1 MLTSR
6 RSALLVPVLLAL
18 VVPTTA
24 LAAAPRHPR
33 SVTENGRTITAY
45 QMAAGSAPFGVTAG
59 PRGEYVSLNTSVGRF
74 DQSGGLTSI
83 PIPTPDA
90 FAGWLTTDPSGAVW
104 VSERFAGKMGRISP
118 NGSLVEFTL
127 PDSENAIPQGSV
139 VTAGGILYLTDQGND
154 TIVRLDPSTG
164 HTTSFQVPTPDAL
177 PLGLTL
183 GADGALWFTERSADQ
198 VGRMTLDGTFTEW
211 PLTPGSF
218 PNRIVTASD
227 GAVWFTELFGGKIGR
242 ITTSGTLTEY
252 PIDGGPVG
260 ITVGRDSQL
269 YVALDFG
276 QAVGRVN
283 LQGVETGTWDL
294 PGAVAP
300 LQIATG
306 TGQDLWVTDNSSNMV
321 FHVTVAH

>member
-1 MLTSR
+1 MITSR

-18 VVPTTA
+18 VVPTTT

-33 SVTENGRTITAY
+33 SVTEDGRTITVY
-45 QMAAGSAPFGVTAG
+45 PMAAGSGPFGVTAG
-59 PRGEYVSLNTSVGRF
+59 PKGEYVSLNSSVGRF
-74 DQSGGLTSI
+74 DQSGGMSI
-83 PIPTPDA
+83 FPIPSDGA
-90 FAGWLTTDPSGAVW
+90 FAGWLTTDPAGAVW
-104 VSERFAGKMGRISP
+104 VSERFAGKMARLSP

-127 PDSENAIPQGSV
+127 PDSGNAIPQGSV
-139 VTAGGILYLTDQGND
+139 VTAGGIVYVTDQGND
-154 TIVRLDPSTG
+154 TIVRLDPATG

-198 VGRMTLDGTFTEW
+198 IGRMTLDGAFTEW

-227 GAVWFTELFGGKIGR
+227 GAVWFTELLGGKIGR
-242 ITTSGTLTEY
+242 MTTDGTLTEY

-260 ITVGRDSQL
+260 ITVGRDGQL

-276 QAVGRVN
+276 HAVGRVN
-283 LQGVETGTWDL
+283 LHGAVTGTWAL
-294 PGAVAP
+294 PGANTP

-306 TGQDLWVTDNSSNMV
+306 TGQDLWVTDIADTV
-321 FHVTVAH
+321 FHVTVTR